1 MDREIRLIHTADTHI
16 GYRQYHSDVRRRD
29 FLEAFEKVI
38 DDAIDMK
45 VDAVIHAGDLFD
57 SRNPTLEDILET
69 IQIMSKLKVAE
80 IPLLGIVGNHES
92 KQQTQWLDLLENM
105 HLVRRL
111 GNSPFMAGNIA
122 IYGIDS
128 IPRPKIQSF
137 DYSIFETTREATHNI
152 LVMHQLMK
160 PFPFGEWDVAEV
172 IHSFPCALDAIL
184 LGDYHKYEKTKVEN
198 TWVTYCGS
206 TERNSAAEEEPR
218 GYNVITVSQKGIDI
232 GRRQINTRE
241 FLHIVVDI
249 KDENDAYRDI
259 FNTIREYDVKEKVVF
274 IELKGN
280 SQVDIAYSEIEEFL
294 DKQGVLVSRI
304 SDMRSNSPD
313 ETENQPE
320 IIFSDPDIAA
330 REEIKKMDLT
340 DAGLLIDEIIRDL
353 SIPKTTIDHKTE
365 ASIATMIE
373 ETDFSQEIPLNIH
386 RKKQVETTRK
396 EEPSQKEEPVFVEK
410 GEEKKS
416 QPARKQKKEPD
427 ASKKNVEQK
436 SQKAKV
442 PRQYNLGDYL

>member
-1 MDREIRLIHTADTHI
+1 
-16 GYRQYHSDVRRRD
+16 
-29 FLEAFEKVI
+29 
-38 DDAIDMK
+38 
-45 VDAVIHAGDLFD
+45 
-57 SRNPTLEDILET
+57 
-69 IQIMSKLKVAE
+69 
-80 IPLLGIVGNHES
+80 
-92 KQQTQWLDLLENM
+92 
-105 HLVRRL
+105 
-111 GNSPFMAGNIA
+111 
-122 IYGIDS
+122 
-128 IPRPKIQSF
+128 
-137 DYSIFETTREATHNI
+137 
-152 LVMHQLMK
+152 
-160 PFPFGEWDVAEV
+160 
-172 IHSFPCALDAIL
+172 
-184 LGDYHKYEKTKVEN
+184 VEN

-218 GYNVITVSQKGIDI
+218 GYNLITVSQKGIDI

-304 SDMRSNSPD
+304 SDLRSNCPD

-373 ETDFSQEIPLNIH
+373 QMDFSQEIPLNIH
-386 RKKQVETTRK
+386 RQKQVESNRK

-410 GEEKKS
+410 GEDKKS
-416 QPARKQKKEPD
+416 RPPRKKKKETNAVD
-427 ASKKNVEQK
+427 KDVEQK
-436 SQKAKV
+436 PQKTKV